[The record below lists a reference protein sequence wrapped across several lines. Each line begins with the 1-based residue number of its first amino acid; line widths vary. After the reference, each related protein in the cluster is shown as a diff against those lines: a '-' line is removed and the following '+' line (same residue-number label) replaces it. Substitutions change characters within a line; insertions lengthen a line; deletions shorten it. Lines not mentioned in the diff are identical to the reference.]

1 MSTITMQVRRA
12 GAELRCLTLPAQRE
26 GEFQHRSWV
35 VETLIRY
42 RTGGSTS
49 PDQTRTPHSRRG
61 RWLGA
66 GSTGGGGWGSPR
78 GEAEVH
84 PQGRGGRPGA
94 GTACGGTVAADSPAG
109 SIRSTRPRNS
119 RVVHSGL
126 INSR

>member
-1 MSTITMQVRRA
+1 MPTITMQVRRP

-42 RTGGSTS
+42 RTVGSTP
-49 PDQTRTPHSRRG
+49 PDQTRTHTTDDDDGLVLDRRV
-61 RWLGA
+61 GA
-66 GSTGGGGWGSPR
+66 AGARGG

-109 SIRSTRPRNS
+109 SI
-119 RVVHSGL
+119 
-126 INSR
+126 